1 MYFTVLQAGNK
12 PMGAL
17 GVTGYAAVNAQVR
30 ALYSSML
37 GPEMWEKLC
46 EAPDFNSCIAILKT
60 TTYGPFLNPLEDQ
73 ELTPRRVVF
82 EIKKHLAQAFNTVS
96 TLIPGPVRPLITQLY
111 RLYDVD
117 NLKAVL
123 RGVLIGESWQKVRFT
138 LFPVG
143 NSFTFPAQAMTES
156 KNIEAAIEY
165 LRGTPYYFTLS
176 HAMER
181 FSSEQ
186 SLFPLE
192 IALDLDYWRELWRDV
207 NTLDA
212 GDKKQALRLIGSVL
226 DENNLMW
233 AIRYRVYH
241 NLSEEE
247 IINYTLPF
255 GYHVKDEH
263 IRAIA
268 AGGDA
273 AHIVT
278 HIYPQ
283 IAENTTM
290 LDNLDQNLPELE
302 LQLQRYTLQECQEA
316 FSGYPF
322 HAGIPI
328 AYLLLT
334 EMEIQDLTVLMEAK
348 SMQIP
353 ADRFKHYLLF
363 GCQSAEKMV
372 G

>member
-1 MYFTVLQAGNK
+1 MFFTASRAGNNS
-12 PMGAL
+12 MGGN
-17 GVTGYAAVNAQVR
+17 GVIGYAAIIAQVR
-30 ALYSSML
+30 ALYSTML
-37 GPEMWEKLC
+37 TPDVWEKLC
-46 EAPDFNSCIAILKT
+46 EAADFNSSIAILKNT
-60 TTYGPFLNPLEDQ
+60 VYGPFLTPLEDK

-82 EIKKHLAQAFNTVS
+82 EIKKHLADSFSTVS
-96 TLIPGPVRPLITQLY
+96 RAIPDQALPLITQLY
-111 RLYDVD
+111 RLYEVD

-123 RGVLIGESWQKVRFT
+123 RGVMIGESWQKVRFT
-138 LFPVG
+138 LFPLDD
-143 NSFTFPAQAMTES
+143 SMHFPAQAMTEAKTVES
-156 KNIEAAIEY
+156 SVEY
-165 LRGTPYYFTLS
+165 LKGTPYYFTLS

-181 FSSEQ
+181 FTSEQ

-207 NTLDA
+207 NALEATDR
-212 GDKKQALRLIGSVL
+212 KQALRLIGSVL

-247 IINYTLPF
+247 IINYTVPF

-278 HIYPQ
+278 HIYP
-283 IAENTTM
+283 ELRDNET
-290 LDNLDQNLPELE
+290 LLENLDKNLPELE
-302 LQLQRYTLQECQEA
+302 LQLQRYTMKECQEA

-322 HAGIPI
+322 HVGIPI

-334 EMEIQDLTVLMEAK
+334 EMEIQDLTVILEAK
-348 SMQIP
+348 SMQIS

-363 GCQSAEKMV
+363 GCQPADTLV